1 MRPRIVNL
9 TSMGSA
15 HRVQSIS
22 PMPQVHH
29 SPIARPVSHSPPPFR
44 PSGFPPSSPSFE
56 DPVHSG
62 PGLWSQPTSVPL
74 LARGISLLS
83 ITQLRELLREYSLP
97 TGGNKQGLVNRLVIF
112 LETFGQ
118 TQQNLLNQFSGK
130 LKSLLAVDPDEQSH
144 VAEPPF
150 AAAAP
155 EAAPAAARV
164 TAASP
169 SCLFEATDAEI
180 PFGPLLI
187 PIPQMLGYQHPFTLP
202 LPPGDFAPIL
212 QFASVVP
219 GVPIRKLSVQLGGV
233 FTTFVDSVLWLDVS
247 EFVNRQAV
255 VQVLHIDPA
264 VSVVA
269 FIRWMQRV
277 PLPDLAQRI
286 LSEREFAVPHG
297 HARARPNGVC
307 PLTRKLIARPAR
319 GVKCQHDDCFD
330 LTGFLSYAM
339 KTNSWVCPICHM
351 RLAAEDLRVDPN
363 YFRVGLPRP

>member
-1 MRPRIVNL
+1 MRPRVVNL
-9 TSMGSA
+9 TAMGSG

-29 SPIARPVSHSPPPFR
+29 SPIARPISHSPPPFR
-44 PSGFPPSSPSFE
+44 PTPFQASSPSFE
-56 DPVHSG
+56 DPLHSG
-62 PGLWSQPTSVPL
+62 PGLGSQPTSVPL

-118 TQQNLLNQFSGK
+118 TQPNLVNQFSGK
-130 LKSLLAVDPDEQSH
+130 LKALLAVDPE
-144 VAEPPF
+144 EPPRVADCGF
-150 AAAAP
+150 GPPAAETAP
-155 EAAPAAARV
+155 EAARV
-164 TAASP
+164 SIASP
-169 SCLFEATDAEI
+169 SCLFEATDAAI

-187 PIPQMLGYQHPFTLP
+187 QIPQMLGYQHPFTLP
-202 LPPGDFAPIL
+202 LPPGEVVPIL
-212 QFASVVP
+212 QFAPVPP
-219 GVPIRKLSVQLGGV
+219 GVPIRKLSIQIGGV
-233 FTTFVDSVLWLDVS
+233 FTTFVDSVLWLDVR

-255 VQVLHIDPA
+255 VQLLQIDPA

-286 LSEREFAVPHG
+286 LSEREFAVPRG
-297 HARARPNGVC
+297 HARTRPNGVC

-339 KTNSWVCPICHM
+339 KTNSWACPICHM
-351 RLAAEDLRVDPN
+351 RLVAEDLRVDPN
-363 YFRVGLPRP
+363 YFRQALPRP